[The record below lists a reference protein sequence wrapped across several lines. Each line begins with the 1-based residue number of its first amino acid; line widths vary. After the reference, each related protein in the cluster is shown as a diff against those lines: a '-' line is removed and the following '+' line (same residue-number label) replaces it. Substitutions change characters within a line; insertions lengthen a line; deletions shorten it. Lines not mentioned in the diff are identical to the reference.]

1 VNDQLKP
8 VVSEWHDDVEHRYTL
23 EISGL
28 NEDQFNSI
36 SRSVTDAMRNRT
48 GGIIVTF
55 CRNAVGIAVCSVL
68 VAGAIW
74 TTAAILSNLPGR

>member
-1 VNDQLKP
+1 
-8 VVSEWHDDVEHRYTL
+8 
-23 EISGL
+23 
-28 NEDQFNSI
+28 
-36 SRSVTDAMRNRT
+36 MRNRT